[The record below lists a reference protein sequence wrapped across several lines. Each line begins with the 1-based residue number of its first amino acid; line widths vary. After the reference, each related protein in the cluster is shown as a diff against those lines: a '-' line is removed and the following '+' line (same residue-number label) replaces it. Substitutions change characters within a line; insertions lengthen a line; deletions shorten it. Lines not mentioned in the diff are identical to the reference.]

1 MGLRKIFSLL
11 ALNER
16 GMSLAINK
24 KRKLLALNLSSQFK
38 YTIKFLVLSRFRV
51 SVTISFY
58 DS

>member
-16 GMSLAINK
+16 GMSFAINK

-38 YTIKFLVLSRFRV
+38 YTI
-51 SVTISFY
+51 
-58 DS
+58 